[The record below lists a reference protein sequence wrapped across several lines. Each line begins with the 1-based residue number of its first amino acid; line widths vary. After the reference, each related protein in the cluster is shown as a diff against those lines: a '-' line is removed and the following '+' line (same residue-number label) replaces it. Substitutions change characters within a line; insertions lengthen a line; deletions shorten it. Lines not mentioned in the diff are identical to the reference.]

1 MTKSLVLHIG
11 ANKTGSSA
19 IQTFL
24 RLNSDVLPRFEIKVA
39 ASDMSLEG
47 AVSGDQVFFI
57 QSLLDNIKTGRN
69 TLDKRLKQL
78 MGRIPNGSTLL
89 LSAENLANPNES
101 PRLFAGAVKDY
112 DVRLILYIR
121 RQDEYL
127 LSTWQQWNSKLT
139 DDFWAWVLSVVGQL
153 GNWRLCLQ
161 NWEQVIPREQITVRI
176 YERARLVDHD
186 VVADFIDALGLSD
199 HKSEFKLPGKLV
211 NPSYS
216 EAVLDF
222 VKGNRALFKN
232 VHDNEFYR
240 ILGLLT
246 GDKFVRN
253 SRESVITHKQRTAL
267 LSRYAVSNT
276 WIQTNYFPE
285 SEGDLFA
292 SPQENDYHY
301 LTRDELEAQK
311 WDLVATLIRGLAA
324 RVMREGEQ

>member
-112 DVRLILYIR
+112 
-121 RQDEYL
+121 
-127 LSTWQQWNSKLT
+127 
-139 DDFWAWVLSVVGQL
+139 
-153 GNWRLCLQ
+153 
-161 NWEQVIPREQITVRI
+161 
-176 YERARLVDHD
+176 
-186 VVADFIDALGLSD
+186 
-199 HKSEFKLPGKLV
+199 
-211 NPSYS
+211 
-216 EAVLDF
+216 
-222 VKGNRALFKN
+222 
-232 VHDNEFYR
+232 
-240 ILGLLT
+240 
-246 GDKFVRN
+246 
-253 SRESVITHKQRTAL
+253 
-267 LSRYAVSNT
+267 
-276 WIQTNYFPE
+276 
-285 SEGDLFA
+285 
-292 SPQENDYHY
+292 
-301 LTRDELEAQK
+301 
-311 WDLVATLIRGLAA
+311 
-324 RVMREGEQ
+324 